1 VSALMPCER
10 RKGSISG
17 NRLAG
22 RPFFLH
28 SETRRGS
35 RPYRRANAL
44 VPPKASMQ
52 SAAVEQVFISPSYP
66 NGSDSVNS
74 RNDGLRG
81 VVPVSPD

>member
-1 VSALMPCER
+1 
-10 RKGSISG
+10 
-17 NRLAG
+17 
-22 RPFFLH
+22 
-28 SETRRGS
+28 
-35 RPYRRANAL
+35 
-44 VPPKASMQ
+44 MQ